1 MQNNNTKTILEELN
15 LELDTLEINELN
27 ELLEDIETKTIED
40 IILFINETD
49 AQDSAIEV
57 IEDILNKI
65 DVEDDFYIEVDSKEY
80 RFIHDRVIEDEFYNY
95 NADLIDECYLS
106 NIPETI
112 KNYFNYDEFVSDC
125 KYDGY
130 ANTFS
135 SWDGSTEIELNNYTA
150 FRTN

>member
-15 LELDTLEINELN
+15 LELDTLEIDELN

-49 AQDSAIEV
+49 AHSQAIEV

-65 DVEDDFYIEVDSKEY
+65 DSEDDFYIEVDSKEY

-95 NADLIDECYLS
+95 NVDLIDECYL
-106 NIPETI
+106 NNVPEMV
-112 KNYFNYDEFVSDC
+112 KNYFNYDKFVEDC

-130 ANTFS
+130 AHTFS
-135 SWDGSTEIELNNYTA
+135 SWDGSTEIELNNYTV